1 MVKSL
6 RGNRGMTLVEVMMAV
21 AVFAIIL
28 AFTSQMTTVSNRIS
42 GDNFDR
48 VRIMELARA
57 ELEGIQLSGT
67 YTDGYHGVIYYPP
80 GTTEQRFYVTHYK
93 IAGPGYDIVR
103 VVVGSVPA
111 TLGPLDP
118 NSPDNYAL
126 VGWLPPR

>member
-1 MVKSL
+1 
-6 RGNRGMTLVEVMMAV
+6 MTLVEVMMAV
-21 AVFAIIL
+21 AVFGIIL
-28 AFTSQMTTVSNRIS
+28 TFTSQMTSTSSRIS

-48 VRIMELARA
+48 VRMMELAQA
-57 ELEGIQLSGT
+57 EMEGIQISRT
-67 YTDGYHGVIYYPP
+67 YTDGYHGVIFYPP

-93 IAGPGYDIVR
+93 IADPNYDIIR

-111 TLGPLDP
+111 TPGPLDP